1 MGKGLEG
8 GHLGYVTQ
16 LIYINFLVLILPE
29 IFIWT
34 VVSNHPSVSEKKIEI
49 WVTFGQGQIMT
60 LTFGTHL
67 TSLTLVDCF
76 D

>member
-8 GHLGYVTQ
+8 GHLGYMTQ
-16 LIYINFLVLILPE
+16 LIYINFL
-29 IFIWT
+29 
-34 VVSNHPSVSEKKIEI
+34 SNSPRNFHMNCGFKSSFSFWEKIEI
-49 WVTFGQGQIMT
+49 WVTFGQGQRMT
-60 LTFGTHL
+60 LAFGTHL